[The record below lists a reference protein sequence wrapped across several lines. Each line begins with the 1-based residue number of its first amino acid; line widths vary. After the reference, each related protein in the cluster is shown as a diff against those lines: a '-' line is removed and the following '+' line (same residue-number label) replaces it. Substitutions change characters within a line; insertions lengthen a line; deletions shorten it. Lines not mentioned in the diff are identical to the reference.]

1 MSTDASAPRFRPR
14 DVLGAPE
21 FDELLA
27 ARAAFYVAHA
37 EKLAAQTPH
46 PEIGPPS
53 GGLLAQLLAAEYMRR
68 PESGRQEGSILTSHD
83 VETAA
88 LRRACRL
95 GVPVPPRALL
105 QRALEH
111 PHQAAPVVEL
121 WPQAVRRFGSRH
133 ARDVL
138 REGLVGPRAHPVHVT
153 VLLELALSGELHPL
167 TVEEAAAMAAIS
179 PTRGARHALW
189 RYLHLVPGGI
199 SHLPDLCTARD
210 AYERLLLNPP
220 TTLSEVRVRPGGLLI
235 AQSML
240 LGSLDNPG
248 QGQSGGLSVLLGGL
262 GDHLASTRAAGG
274 VVTIVTAGHRDLAED
289 PALVRERTPGHW
301 VVRLPV
307 DTPTSPQQREMS
319 AHRPGLIWWAVRLLR
334 LLPRRV
340 DVFHV
345 RYADDASLALAE
357 AARVLGS
364 RLVFTA
370 TPDPHRHLAR
380 RYAHTPSDGAQSAEE
395 LRHDLHRVF
404 VADRL
409 VHRAHSVVGIPG
421 SGGATELLT
430 FFPELTSHNDGTG
443 PSVLP
448 EGVPAYQPIPQEDEL
463 RIALLNALFAGGDD
477 FASLAPEDRNLDL
490 LLCVGRLHPMKQQ
503 HLLVDAW
510 LTGGLWRSTTLVLVG
525 GATAYPTVAEQDMRR
540 RLHRTVSA
548 YPPAAR
554 RLALLPA
561 MPNNDVRRLEHA
573 LAELDGQST
582 WYVCPSLKEEF
593 GLAVLEAMEAGLPVA
608 ATRRGGV
615 PHYLR
620 DGVNGVLLDTSTR
633 HTLVRGLQRL
643 KATAEPE
650 RRRIACTGRRTALE
664 RFSVADMA
672 DALAQVYAEAHLR
685 PL

>member
-1 MSTDASAPRFRPR
+1 M
-14 DVLGAPE
+14 
-21 FDELLA
+21 
-27 ARAAFYVAHA
+27 
-37 EKLAAQTPH
+37 
-46 PEIGPPS
+46 
-53 GGLLAQLLAAEYMRR
+53 
-68 PESGRQEGSILTSHD
+68 
-83 VETAA
+83 
-88 LRRACRL
+88 
-95 GVPVPPRALL
+95 
-105 QRALEH
+105 
-111 PHQAAPVVEL
+111 
-121 WPQAVRRFGSRH
+121 
-133 ARDVL
+133 
-138 REGLVGPRAHPVHVT
+138 HVT

-167 TVEEAAAMAAIS
+167 TAEEAAAMAAVS

-189 RYLHLVPGGI
+189 RYLHLVPGGN
-199 SHLPDLCTARD
+199 SHLPDVSTACD
-210 AYERLLLNPP
+210 EYERLLLSPP
-220 TTLSEVRVRPGGLLI
+220 ATLSGVHVRPGGPLI
-235 AQSML
+235 VQSML
-240 LGSLDNPG
+240 LGSLDSPG
-248 QGQSGGLSVLLGGL
+248 HGQSGGLSVLLAGL

-274 VVTIVTAGHRDLAED
+274 VVTVVTAGHRDLAED

-301 VVRLPV
+301 VIRLPV
-307 DTPTSPQQREMS
+307 DAPTGPQQRDMP
-319 AHRPGLIWWAVRLLR
+319 AHRPGLTWWAVRLLR
-334 LLPRRV
+334 LLPRSV
-340 DVFHV
+340 DVLHV

-357 AARVLGS
+357 AARLLGS

-370 TPDPHRHLAR
+370 TPDPHRHLAG

-421 SGGATELLT
+421 SGGATELLR
-430 FFPELTSHNDGTG
+430 FFPELSSCNEGTG
-443 PSVLP
+443 PSALP
-448 EGVPAYQPIPQEDEL
+448 EGVPAYQPVPQEDEL
-463 RIALLNALFAGGDD
+463 KSELLDALFAGGDD
-477 FASLAPEDRNLDL
+477 FGSLAPEDRNLDL

-510 LTGGLWRSTTLVLVG
+510 LTCGLWRSTTLVLVG

-573 LAELDGQST
+573 LAESDGQSI

-633 HTLVRGLQRL
+633 HTLVRGLHRL
-643 KATAEPE
+643 AAAAEPE
-650 RRRIACTGRRTALE
+650 RRRIAREGRRTALE
-664 RFSVADMA
+664 RFSVANMA
-672 DALAQVYAEAHLR
+672 DALAQVYAEARLR